1 MDPWYAVTL
10 IGSPE
15 LWAGVALVLALFY
28 GWWHQRM
35 PRQQLKKVER
45 FVLVLCLGV
54 ALTFLTVA
62 LLKAGLQVPRP
73 CAPCTELPA
82 AVGSCNPYCPADDPH
97 GFPSGHAATI
107 FAVFAAGWFGLGGRG
122 ELRRPRWYPVAVVVP
137 LLVAASRVALGV
149 HSVWDA
155 VGGTVLGILV
165 VYIVSLFVQK
175 YITV

>member
-1 MDPWYAVTL
+1 MEPWFAVTL

-28 GWWHQRM
+28 GWWHRRM
-35 PRQQLKKVER
+35 PRQQRKRVER

-73 CAPCTELPA
+73 CAACTELPA
-82 AVGSCNPYCPADDPH
+82 GAGSCNSYCPADDPF

-107 FAVFAAGWFGLGGRG
+107 FAVFAAGWFGLGARGIGKHAAGRG
-122 ELRRPRWYPVAVVVP
+122 LRPGAARPRGGP
-137 LLVAASRVALGV
+137 LPG
-149 HSVWDA
+149 
-155 VGGTVLGILV
+155 
-165 VYIVSLFVQK
+165 
-175 YITV
+175 